1 MTQERRTLSDE
12 EILTAG
18 LGEGRHANVM
28 DADEDDADTD
38 TADTA
43 DTDDSDADADTDDP
57 S

>member
-1 MTQERRTLSDE
+1 MTEERKTLSDD

-18 LGEGRHANVM
+18 LGERRHSDVM
-28 DADEDDADTD
+28 DADEDDADT
-38 TADTA
+38 